1 MRLHCVRCAR
11 ARVCVCPLHTHALWS
26 TTLVSPLVLTRRSSI
41 ERQIVATDAAAP
53 ANLHNRMVICQA
65 TRHCVPRVFIIHAH
79 TLIARLCSDF
89 DVDMFITAPHRR
101 IRGGG
106 GDGGVGFVCVC
117 ALCCHWVVASQKP
130 GGGLSSLA
138 RLVTCSRI
146 AFAFNG

>member
-1 MRLHCVRCAR
+1 MVDNTCA
-11 ARVCVCPLHTHALWS
+11 A
-26 TTLVSPLVLTRRSSI
+26 LVLALAVRPLNG
-41 ERQIVATDAAAP
+41 QIVATDATDAAAP

-106 GDGGVGFVCVC
+106 GGGGVGFVCVC
-117 ALCCHWVVASQKP
+117 FM
-130 GGGLSSLA
+130 LSW
-138 RLVTCSRI
+138 
-146 AFAFNG
+146 G